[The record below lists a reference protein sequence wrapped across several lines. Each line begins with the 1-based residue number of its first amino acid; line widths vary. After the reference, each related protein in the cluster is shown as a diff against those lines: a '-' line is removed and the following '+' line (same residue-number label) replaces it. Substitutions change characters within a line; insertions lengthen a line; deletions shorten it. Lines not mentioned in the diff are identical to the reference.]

1 MSNRDLEVGVRL
13 TADGKSLVGE
23 ARSGSAALNQLG
35 ETAKRTNNESAA
47 AAQRFTDNLKRQA
60 DTIGMTASQMRGY
73 DAAQMDLNK
82 SQRASVEASN
92 KAISAYETQ
101 QQAMNG
107 LRNIAIAAGAAVG
120 VTLVAGL
127 KASVTLAA
135 EAEQSHLRLAAVLR
149 GTGHAA
155 GLTKAD
161 LDGMAEG
168 MKEKLGIDD
177 DALRD
182 SMAVLLTFRNVS
194 KDSFGQALELSAD
207 LAAVMQTDLKSAVL
221 QLGKALENPDE
232 GLTALKRSGIS
243 FNETQKDMIKG
254 LVDAGNQAEAMTLI
268 MQTMKEQG
276 LDGVA
281 ESMNQGITKATRD
294 AGLAWDDLLKSI
306 GNTSAVKGLAEGFFS
321 GIAGSLKD
329 LRQAVESGDWL
340 DRLTLFATGIKTPS
354 LIAKINA
361 PAPADDPQARAIA
374 NEGLARQKEAQAA
387 EIAAIAKKKADE
399 EAAKAAEE
407 ASKRAIAA
415 ARAREE
421 AEKRAYQQ
429 SIEGSN
435 RVIAALKLETE
446 QIGLNVVQKK
456 MMSAAAEAAKAPTQ
470 ELAQEIMASAQA
482 WAMATQ
488 QQEAMMAAEKERL
501 SAIDAIEKAEKEAA
515 KASEASA
522 RESTQRWNNLWGGV
536 EQTAKTS
543 FIQFA
548 AHGKSAMQS
557 IGESIKL
564 SIIDVLYQ
572 LTIRPFIVQI
582 GASLQGSL
590 LSGALGSAT
599 GSAAGGA
606 GLLSNIGS
614 GAGIVSMFKGGLSG
628 ISSGISGMMSGGGM
642 GALALPLLGGFA
654 LNSMSNAFAGN
665 KTLGNGF
672 TDTMQKIPVLGA
684 GWDIV
689 AGLFGHGPR
698 KFRQEVAIGDVS
710 AEGFDGRF
718 TRVDRAK
725 GGLLVGNKH
734 WEYDSP
740 DSAAFQ
746 QVFDTAIKG
755 YASSVKDFAK
765 NLGLSADAV
774 TGYSKTIRLESEKGK
789 ALTEEQINS
798 FLRGI
803 GNEFAQGIM
812 PTVDTLKKAGED
824 AMAALGRLSNEFV
837 TLTDSASLLLGKSV
851 ADSRSLV
858 SGMSF
863 QDRTAFIDSSGG
875 AESLTQFTN
884 FFADNFLTAEE
895 RLAPAQERLNEQ
907 LTKLGLSTDL
917 TRGQFKDLVQSLGEV
932 GGVSDDT
939 WQSLKELAPEFV
951 IVRNAQD
958 QLAEPARVHAALLQE
973 ESRQYAQLV
982 SQQKAGLESRLL
994 QLQGDTAGLR
1004 RLELSAL
1011 EPANRA
1017 LQERIYKLQDEQ
1029 SVAQDAA
1036 QKSAQITQEKTG
1048 LETQLLQLQG
1058 NTTEL
1063 RSRELAALDPANRAL
1078 QEHIFALQD
1087 EQVAAQNSA
1096 KITQEKAGLENQ
1108 LLQLQGNTGELRK
1121 RQLDGLDVSNRGIL
1135 QKIFDIQDAQASN
1148 QKSQAATEARRN
1160 EATSRYNALVGVFDK
1175 QIQGVTESIG
1185 KLTGLSESLKSTL
1198 NTIQPMS
1205 RDQAKSQILGAINA
1219 ARMGGDLPDAS
1230 SIKNALDA
1238 LSANPSGFSG
1248 SYEYAREQARAAALI
1263 SQLSDLTDGRIA
1275 TSNRTIADLEA
1286 QRSLVSVPAFA
1297 TGGFHRGGLRLVGE
1311 RGPEIEA
1318 TGPSRIT
1325 SNNDLAKMLS
1335 NDDVVEQL
1343 LLLFKE
1349 MRENTKFNQRVA
1361 NKLDAVTMSE
1371 DGVQKLRTGT

>member
-1 MSNRDLEVGVRL
+1 MSRDLDVGVRI
-13 TADGKSLVGE
+13 TADSKGLVGE
-23 ARSGSAALNQLG
+23 SRSAKEALNSLG
-35 ETAKRTNNESAA
+35 DTAKRTNTESAA
-47 AAQRFTDNLKRQA
+47 AAERFTANLKRQS
-60 DTIGMTASQMRGY
+60 DTLGMTASQVRGY
-73 DAAQMDLNK
+73 DAAQMGLNQ
-82 SQRASVEASN
+82 SQRASVDASN
-92 KAISAYETQ
+92 KAISAYESQ
-101 QQAMNG
+101 QEVLGG

-120 VTLVAGL
+120 VTMVAGL

-254 LVDAGNQAEAMTLI
+254 LVDTGNQAEAMTLI
-268 MQTMKEQG
+268 MKTMKEQG

-321 GIAGSLKD
+321 GISGSLKD

-361 PAPADDPQARAIA
+361 PAAADDPQARATA
-374 NEGLARQKEAQAA
+374 EEGLARQKADQAA

-399 EAAKAAEE
+399 EAAKAREE
-407 ASKRAIAA
+407 AGKRAISAA
-415 ARAREE
+415 KAREE
-421 AEKRAYQQ
+421 ADRRAAQQ
-429 SIEGSN
+429 AVDGSN
-435 RVIAALKLETE
+435 RIIAALKTETE

-456 MMSAAAEAAKAPTQ
+456 MMSAAAEAAKAPTK

-482 WAMATQ
+482 WGLATQ

-515 KASEASA
+515 RASETSA
-522 RESTQRWNNLWGGV
+522 RETTQRWNNLWGGV

-548 AHGKSAMQS
+548 AHGKSAMES
-557 IGESIKL
+557 IGASIKL

-572 LTIRPFIVQI
+572 LTVRKWIVNI
-582 GASLQGSL
+582 GASLQGSFL
-590 LSGALGSAT
+590 NSALGSTAGSAAGGGSLLNIASMGTNAMSMFKGGFGIPSLVGRGLSMLPGSMGAFGT
-599 GSAAGGA
+599 GMLGSAGMGAFSAAGGA
-606 GLLSNIGS
+606 GTAFIG
-614 GAGIVSMFKGGLSG
+614 GAGTAIGGT
-628 ISSGISGMMSGGGM
+628 GM
-642 GALALPLLGGFA
+642 GVAAGMGSMAAAAAGPLAIAMVADQLTR
-654 LNSMSNAFAGN
+654 MFAGN
-665 KTLGNGF
+665 KTLGNSGALK
-672 TDTMQKIPVLGA
+672 TLQSIPILGSP
-684 GWDIV
+684 INLL

-740 DSAAFQ
+740 DSEAFQ
-746 QVFDTAIKG
+746 QVFDDAIKG
-755 YASSVKDFAK
+755 YASSAQDFAK

-789 ALTEEQINS
+789 TLTEEQINS

-824 AMAALGRLSNEFV
+824 AFDTLGRLSTEFT
-837 TLTDSASLLLGKSV
+837 TLSDAATILGKSV
-851 ADSRSLV
+851 AESRAFI
-858 SGMSF
+858 SGSSF
-863 QDRTAFIDSSGG
+863 EGRSAFIDAAGG
-875 AESLTQFTN
+875 ADALNQKAA
-884 FFADNFLTAEE
+884 FFAQNFLTESE
-895 RLAPAQERLNEQ
+895 RLAPAQEKLNDE
-907 LTKLGLSTDL
+907 LKRLGLSTDL
-917 TRGQFKDLVQSLGEV
+917 TKDQLRDLVQSFGKV
-932 GGVSDDT
+932 NGVSEET
-939 WQSLKELAPEFV
+939 LQ
-951 IVRNAQD
+951 
-958 QLAEPARVHAALLQE
+958 ALLNVQDAFVDVRSASESLAAVEQQRADAEKQRLVDQVGTAYSALQKSVETERNRITEQYNAAVE
-973 ESRQYAQLV
+973 ES
-982 SQQKAGLESRLL
+982 
-994 QLQGDTAGLR
+994 
-1004 RLELSAL
+1004 
-1011 EPANRA
+1011 N
-1017 LQERIYKLQDEQ
+1017 
-1029 SVAQDAA
+1029 
-1036 QKSAQITQEKTG
+1036 
-1048 LETQLLQLQG
+1048 
-1058 NTTEL
+1058 
-1063 RSRELAALDPANRAL
+1063 
-1078 QEHIFALQD
+1078 
-1087 EQVAAQNSA
+1087 
-1096 KITQEKAGLENQ
+1096 
-1108 LLQLQGNTGELRK
+1108 K
-1121 RQLDGLDVSNRGIL
+1121 R
-1135 QKIFDIQDAQASN
+1135 
-1148 QKSQAATEARRN
+1148 
-1160 EATSRYNALVGVFDK
+1160 
-1175 QIQGVTESIG
+1175 IQGVTESIG
-1185 KLTGLSESLKSTL
+1185 KLKTLSEALKSTVD
-1198 NTIQPMS
+1198 TIRPLG
-1205 RDQAKSQILGAINA
+1205 RDQAKQQISDAINA
-1219 ARMGGDLPDAS
+1219 ARAGGELPQADS
-1230 SIKNALDA
+1230 LKNALGV
-1238 LSANPSGFSG
+1238 LGNSQTIGGFSG
-1248 SYEYAREQARAAALI
+1248 SFEFAREQAKTANLVADLGNVTDSQLLLEERSLAALEDSRTRLDQGFNDEMGRLDSLLTQGQLQIDALNGINTSVLSLADALRGFNVASAAAGGQSIGVAASGI
-1263 SQLSDLTDGRIA
+1263 SYKDIRDFSASHTPDQIYAAAQQYGVSSADIVASGAFTADQI
-1275 TSNRTIADLEA
+1275 TSYLDAKGL
-1286 QRSLVSVPAFA
+1286 PKFA
-1297 TGGFHRGGLRLVGE
+1297 KGGFHSGGLRLVGE

-1325 SNNDLAKMLS
+1325 SNNDLEKLLS
-1335 NDDVVEQL
+1335 NKDLVDQIKILIAAVGD
-1343 LLLFKE
+1343 
-1349 MRENTKFNQRVA
+1349 NTEFNRRVA
-1361 NKLDAVTMSE
+1361 NKLDAATTQVN
-1371 DGVQKLRTGT
+1371 GQIALRTGT

>member
-1 MSNRDLEVGVRL
+1 MSRDLDVGVRI
-13 TADGKSLVGE
+13 TADSKGLIGESRAAKESL
-23 ARSGSAALNQLG
+23 SSLG
-35 ETAKRTNNESAA
+35 ETAKRTNTESAA
-47 AAQRFTDNLKRQA
+47 AAERFTANLKRQS
-60 DTIGMTASQMRGY
+60 DTLGMTASQVRGY
-73 DAAQMDLNK
+73 DAAQMGLNQ
-82 SQRASVEASN
+82 SQRASVDASN
-92 KAISAYETQ
+92 KAISAFEAQ
-101 QQAMNG
+101 QEVLGG

-254 LVDAGNQAEAMTLI
+254 LVDTGNQAEAMTLI
-268 MQTMKEQG
+268 MKTMKEQG
-276 LDGVA
+276 LDVVA

-321 GIAGSLKD
+321 GISGSLKD

-361 PAPADDPQARAIA
+361 PAAADDPQARATA
-374 NEGLARQKEAQAA
+374 EEGLARQKVDQAA

-399 EAAKAAEE
+399 EAAKAREE
-407 ASKRAIAA
+407 AGKRAISAA
-415 ARAREE
+415 KAREE
-421 AEKRAYQQ
+421 ADRRAAQQ
-429 SIEGSN
+429 AVDGSN
-435 RVIAALKLETE
+435 RIIAALKTETE

-456 MMSAAAEAAKAPTQ
+456 MMSAAAEAAKAPTK

-482 WAMATQ
+482 WGLATQ

-515 KASEASA
+515 RASETSA
-522 RESTQRWNNLWGGV
+522 REATQRWNNLWGGV

-572 LTIRPFIVQI
+572 LTVRKWIVNI
-582 GASLQGSL
+582 GASLQGSFLNSALGSTAGSAVSGGSSIGNLLNIGSIGSNLSSGIKSGFGLSSL
-590 LSGALGSAT
+590 LSGGTAGRFSNL
-599 GSAAGGA
+599 GGA
-606 GLLSNIGS
+606 GTAFIGGPGTALGGS
-614 GAGIVSMFKGGLSG
+614 GLGGLSSLG
-628 ISSGISGMMSGGGM
+628 SSFGAAAGPVMAAFAVDAIGR
-642 GALALPLLGGFA
+642 ALAGDKKLGGA
-654 LNSMSNAFAGN
+654 EMVPVVG
-665 KTLGNGF
+665 GF
-672 TDTMQKIPVLGA
+672 LAAM
-684 GWDIV
+684 
-689 AGLFGHGPR
+689 FGRGPR

-710 AEGFDGRF
+710 AGGFDGRF

-725 GGLLVGNKH
+725 GGAFVGNKH

-746 QVFDTAIKG
+746 QVFDEAIKG
-755 YASSVKDFAK
+755 YASSTQDFAK

-789 ALTEEQINS
+789 TLTEEQINS

-824 AMAALGRLSNEFV
+824 SLATLGRLSTEFT
-837 TLTDSASLLLGKSV
+837 TLSDAATILGKSV
-851 ADSRSLV
+851 AESR
-858 SGMSF
+858 
-863 QDRTAFIDSSGG
+863 AFISGASFEG
-875 AESLTQFTN
+875 RTGFVDEAGGIDALNQKAA
-884 FFADNFLTAEE
+884 FFAQNFLTDAE
-895 RLAPAQERLNEQ
+895 RLAPAQEKLNDE
-907 LTKLGLSTDL
+907 LKRLGLSTDL
-917 TRGQFKDLVQSLGEV
+917 TKDQFRDLVQSFGKVNGISEETLQALLNV
-932 GGVSDDT
+932 QGGFLD
-939 WQSLKELAPEFV
+939 
-951 IVRNAQD
+951 VRNTSEALAVQAKEQAKAQVNSAFSAL
-958 QLAEPARVHAALLQE
+958 QKSVETERNRIAEQYNAAVE
-973 ESRQYAQLV
+973 ES
-982 SQQKAGLESRLL
+982 
-994 QLQGDTAGLR
+994 
-1004 RLELSAL
+1004 
-1011 EPANRA
+1011 N
-1017 LQERIYKLQDEQ
+1017 
-1029 SVAQDAA
+1029 
-1036 QKSAQITQEKTG
+1036 
-1048 LETQLLQLQG
+1048 
-1058 NTTEL
+1058 
-1063 RSRELAALDPANRAL
+1063 
-1078 QEHIFALQD
+1078 
-1087 EQVAAQNSA
+1087 
-1096 KITQEKAGLENQ
+1096 
-1108 LLQLQGNTGELRK
+1108 K
-1121 RQLDGLDVSNRGIL
+1121 R
-1135 QKIFDIQDAQASN
+1135 
-1148 QKSQAATEARRN
+1148 
-1160 EATSRYNALVGVFDK
+1160 
-1175 QIQGVTESIG
+1175 IQGVTESIG
-1185 KLTGLSESLKSTL
+1185 KLKTLSEALKSTVD
-1198 NTIQPMS
+1198 TIRPLE
-1205 RDQAKSQILGAINA
+1205 RDQAKQQIRDAINA
-1219 ARMGGDLPDAS
+1219 ARAGGELPQAES
-1230 SIKNALDA
+1230 LRNALGV
-1238 LSANPSGFSG
+1238 LGNSQTISANSG
-1248 SYEYAREQARAAALI
+1248 SFEFAREQAKTANLVAELGSVTDSQLQLDERSLAALEDSRTRLDQGFKDELGRLDSLLTQGQAQIDTLNGINTSVLSLADALRGFNVASAAAGG
-1263 SQLSDLTDGRIA
+1263 SAVGQSA
-1275 TSNRTIADLEA
+1275 TGVSYKDIRDFSASHTPDQIYAAAQQYGVSSADIVA
-1286 QRSLVSVPAFA
+1286 SGAFTA
-1297 TGGFHRGGLRLVGE
+1297 DQINGYLNSKGLPKFAKGGFHSGGLRIVGE

-1325 SNNDLAKMLS
+1325 SNNDLSKLLS
-1335 NDDVVEQL
+1335 NDDVVAKL
-1343 LLLFKE
+1343 LLLITEIQKN
-1349 MRENTKFNQRVA
+1349 NTYNQRVA
-1361 NKLDAVTMSE
+1361 SKLDAVT
-1371 DGVQKLRTGT
+1371 VQTPNGTIALRTGT

>member
-1 MSNRDLEVGVRL
+1 MSRELDVGVRI
-13 TADGKSLVGE
+13 TADSKGLVGE
-23 ARSGSAALNQLG
+23 SHAAKESLSSLG
-35 ETAKRTNNESAA
+35 ETAKRTNTESAA
-47 AAQRFTDNLKRQA
+47 AAERFTANLKRQS
-60 DTIGMTASQMRGY
+60 DTLGMTASQVRGY
-73 DAAQMDLNK
+73 DAAQMGLNQ
-82 SQRASVEASN
+82 SQRASVDASN
-92 KAISAYETQ
+92 KAISAFEAQ
-101 QQAMNG
+101 QEVLGG

-127 KASVTLAA
+127 KASITLAA

-168 MKEKLGIDD
+168 LKEKLGIDD

-254 LVDAGNQAEAMTLI
+254 LVDTGNQAEAMTLI
-268 MQTMKEQG
+268 MKTMKEQG

-321 GIAGSLKD
+321 GISGSLKD

-361 PAPADDPQARAIA
+361 PAAADDPQARATA
-374 NEGLARQKEAQAA
+374 EEGLARQKADQAA

-399 EAAKAAEE
+399 EAAKAREE
-407 ASKRAIAA
+407 AGKRAISAA
-415 ARAREE
+415 KAREE
-421 AEKRAYQQ
+421 ADRRAAQQ
-429 SIEGSN
+429 AVDGSN
-435 RVIAALKLETE
+435 RIIAALKTETE

-456 MMSAAAEAAKAPTQ
+456 MMSAAAEAAKAPTK

-482 WAMATQ
+482 WGLATQ

-515 KASEASA
+515 RASETSA
-522 RESTQRWNNLWGGV
+522 REATQRWNNLWGGV

-572 LTIRPFIVQI
+572 LTVRKWIVNI
-582 GASLQGSL
+582 GASLQGSFLNSALGSTAGSAVSGGSSIGNLLNIGSIGSNLSSGIKSGFGLSSL
-590 LSGALGSAT
+590 LSGGTAGRFSNL
-599 GSAAGGA
+599 GGA
-606 GLLSNIGS
+606 GTAFIGGPGTALGGS
-614 GAGIVSMFKGGLSG
+614 GLGGLSTFG
-628 ISSGISGMMSGGGM
+628 AGFG
-642 GALALPLLGGFA
+642 GALA
-654 LNSMSNAFAGN
+654 
-665 KTLGNGF
+665 
-672 TDTMQKIPVLGA
+672 GA
-684 GWDIV
+684 G
-689 AGLFGHGPR
+689 AGLFGGSMIAGDKKLGPLSGNTSAAIGTAIGFAAGGPIGAVIGGMIGGLTNALFGRGPR

-725 GGLLVGNKH
+725 GGAFVGNKH

-746 QVFDTAIKG
+746 QVFDDAIKG
-755 YASSVKDFAK
+755 YASSTQDFAK

-789 ALTEEQINS
+789 TLTEEQINS

-824 AMAALGRLSNEFV
+824 SLATLGRLSTEFT
-837 TLTDSASLLLGKSV
+837 TLSDAATILGKSV
-851 ADSRSLV
+851 AESR
-858 SGMSF
+858 
-863 QDRTAFIDSSGG
+863 AFISGASFEG
-875 AESLTQFTN
+875 RSGFVDEAGGIDALNQKAA
-884 FFADNFLTAEE
+884 FFAQNFLTDAE
-895 RLAPAQERLNEQ
+895 RLAPAQEKLNDE
-907 LTKLGLSTDL
+907 LKRLGLSTDL
-917 TRGQFKDLVQSLGEV
+917 TKDQFRDLVQSFGKVNGISEETLQALLNV
-932 GGVSDDT
+932 QGGFLD
-939 WQSLKELAPEFV
+939 
-951 IVRNAQD
+951 VRNTSEALAVQAKEQAKAQVNSAFSAL
-958 QLAEPARVHAALLQE
+958 QKSVETERNRIAEQYNAAVE
-973 ESRQYAQLV
+973 ESNKRIQQV
-982 SQQKAGLESRLL
+982 S
-994 QLQGDTAGLR
+994 
-1004 RLELSAL
+1004 
-1011 EPANRA
+1011 
-1017 LQERIYKLQDEQ
+1017 
-1029 SVAQDAA
+1029 
-1036 QKSAQITQEKTG
+1036 
-1048 LETQLLQLQG
+1048 
-1058 NTTEL
+1058 
-1063 RSRELAALDPANRAL
+1063 
-1078 QEHIFALQD
+1078 
-1087 EQVAAQNSA
+1087 
-1096 KITQEKAGLENQ
+1096 
-1108 LLQLQGNTGELRK
+1108 
-1121 RQLDGLDVSNRGIL
+1121 
-1135 QKIFDIQDAQASN
+1135 
-1148 QKSQAATEARRN
+1148 
-1160 EATSRYNALVGVFDK
+1160 
-1175 QIQGVTESIG
+1175 ESIG
-1185 KLTGLSESLKSTL
+1185 KLKTLSESLKSTVDAIRPL
-1198 NTIQPMS
+1198 G
-1205 RDQAKSQILGAINA
+1205 RDQAKQQIRDAISA
-1219 ARMGGDLPDAS
+1219 GRSGGNLPDAES
-1230 SIKNALDA
+1230 LRNALGV
-1238 LSANPSGFSG
+1238 LGNSQTISANAG
-1248 SYEYAREQARAAALI
+1248 SFEFAREQAKTANLVAELGSVTDSQLLLDERSLAALEDSRTRLDQGFKDEMGRLDSLLTQGQAQIDALNGINTSVLSLADALRGFNVASAAAGG
-1263 SQLSDLTDGRIA
+1263 SAVGQSA
-1275 TSNRTIADLEA
+1275 TGVSYKDIRDFSASHTPDQIYAAAQQYGVSSADIVA
-1286 QRSLVSVPAFA
+1286 SGAFTA
-1297 TGGFHRGGLRLVGE
+1297 DQINGYLNSKGLPKFAKGGFHSGGLRIVGE

-1325 SNNDLAKMLS
+1325 SNNDLSKLLS
-1335 NDDVVEQL
+1335 NDDVVAKL
-1343 LLLFKE
+1343 LLLITEVQKN
-1349 MRENTKFNQRVA
+1349 NTYNQRVA
-1361 NKLDAVTMSE
+1361 SKLDAVT
-1371 DGVQKLRTGT
+1371 VQTLNGKIALRTGT